1 MKFGIRAKMMVLLV
15 LVALL
20 PLVAVLAA
28 NVIGLARFRTQAV
41 GEKLLGMAESQALVR
56 EVSLTSDVQKLLLV
70 VTEQPIQAAISDPVR
85 LSQRELDDR
94 DKQWPTIPSDHPW
107 IKAVLGNPAA
117 QCLRQVQTVDGR
129 IRQLLITDRFGQT
142 IASTNRSEDFYQADE
157 EWWQQAY
164 AGGKGRIYIPQVA
177 YNTEASKAWTIDLCI
192 PIKSGDRVVGVAKAE
207 IDVSQ
212 WVETVASSDGVPIT
226 RLPANM
232 GLMLVGGDGA
242 IIYRRD
248 TTPFTKRLAD
258 WHELESSEARSGWR
272 VSDDELH
279 AYSPLRLPESI
290 VGFRVSM
297 PYWVVVMHTPR
308 SSIMGPIY
316 TLGAVAT
323 GAGMIVI
330 CLVFVVG
337 VVLVDRNLIRRI
349 LKLQKVTRG
358 VAKGDFSQR
367 FRLDNPGGK
376 VLGPDEIDELA
387 ADLNS
392 MIQHVQRST
401 TELQSTNELKSN
413 FIRVAGHELRTPVSY
428 ILGMARL
435 LKDSTDATRLLFAV
449 QSMGAKAR
457 RLNEIVQAM
466 FKLMP
471 EGLRGEGMR
480 YSRIQL
486 GELLEEIYIELF
498 PFVELR
504 GQRLIIEM
512 VDRLPPMTV
521 DRDKLRD
528 IIENLVVNG
537 IKFTPDGGVVKVR
550 CSLQLGDRVM
560 ISVQDQGPGISESEY
575 PRLFQPFY
583 SGNDV
588 LTHSSGETGYQKR
601 GIGLGL
607 AIVRHF
613 AELHH
618 GTVQV
623 SSSPTGTTFSV
634 TIPIEPLAANL
645 SVSWPKPEPKE

>member
-1 MKFGIRAKMMVLLV
+1 
-15 LVALL
+15 
-20 PLVAVLAA
+20 
-28 NVIGLARFRTQAV
+28 
-41 GEKLLGMAESQALVR
+41 
-56 EVSLTSDVQKLLLV
+56 VQKLLLLLSGPTV
-70 VTEQPIQAAISDPVR
+70 QGAIGNPTK
-85 LSQRELDDR
+85 LSQQDLDER
-94 DKQWPTIPSDHPW
+94 DKKWQTIPDGHPW
-107 IKAVLGNPAA
+107 MAEVLRNPVA
-117 QCLRQVQTVDGR
+117 QRLRQVQAVDGR
-129 IRQLLITDRFGQT
+129 IRQLLITDRFGQLA
-142 IASTNRSEDFYQADE
+142 ASTNRTQRFNDAGE
-157 EWWQQAY
+157 EWWQQSY
-164 AGGKGRIYIPQVA
+164 AEGKGKVFIPQVA
-177 YNTEASKAWTIDLCI
+177 YNTEMSNAWTIDLCV
-192 PIKSGDRVVGVAKAE
+192 PIKSGDRVIGVAKAE

-226 RLPANM
+226 RLPANI
-232 GLMLVGGDGA
+232 GLMLVGKDGT

-248 TTPFTKRLAD
+248 MAPFTKRLAD
-258 WHELESSEARSGWR
+258 WRELQSPDSRTGWR
-272 VSDDELH
+272 VSDDELQ
-279 AYSPLRLPESI
+279 AYAPLRLPESV
-290 VGFRVSM
+290 VGFRLSM
-297 PYWVVVMHTPR
+297 PYWLVVMHTPR

-316 TLGAVAT
+316 MLGAVSTA
-323 GAGMIVI
+323 AGIVVI
-330 CLVFVVG
+330 GVVIVG
-337 VVLVDRNLIRRI
+337 VVLVDRSLIRRI

-367 FRLDNPGGK
+367 FRLEKPGAK
-376 VLGPDEIDELA
+376 ILGRDEIDELA
-387 ADLNS
+387 GDLNS
-392 MIQHVQRST
+392 MIQHVERST
-401 TELQSTNELKSN
+401 TELQSANELKSN

-435 LKDSTDATRLLFAV
+435 LKDSNDATRLCFAV

-480 YSRIQL
+480 YTRIQL
-486 GELLEEIYIELF
+486 GELLEEIYIDLF

-512 VDRLPPMTV
+512 MDRLPPVTA

-550 CSLQLGDRVM
+550 CSLQLGERVM
-560 ISVQDQGPGISESEY
+560 ISVQDQGPGIPESEL

-583 SGNDV
+583 SGSDV
-588 LTHSSGETGYQKR
+588 LTHSTGETGYQKR

-618 GTVQV
+618 GTVHV
-623 SSSPTGTTFSV
+623 SSSPTGATFSV
-634 TIPIEPLAANL
+634 TIPIEPAPGETN
-645 SVSWPKPEPKE
+645 VGWPKPEPPGK

>member
-1 MKFGIRAKMMVLLV
+1 MMVLLV
-15 LVALL
+15 VVALL
-20 PLVAVLAA
+20 PLVAVLTA
-28 NVIGLARFRTQAV
+28 NVIGLAQLRTQAI

-70 VTEQPIQAAISDPVR
+70 LVEPPIQSAISDPVK

-94 DKQWPTIPSDHPW
+94 DRKWPTLPEDSPW
-107 IKAVLGNPAA
+107 MKEVLGNRAA
-117 QCLRQVQTVDGR
+117 QCLRQMQVVDGR
-129 IRQLLITDRFGQT
+129 IRQLMITDRFGQLV
-142 IASTNRSEDFYQADE
+142 ASTNRTEDFFQADE

-164 AGGKGRIYIPQVA
+164 AGGKGRIFIPQIG
-177 YNTEASKAWTIDLCI
+177 YNTEASKAWTIDLCV
-192 PIKSGDRVVGVAKAE
+192 PIKSGDSVIGVAKAE

-226 RLPANM
+226 RLPANI
-232 GLMLVGGDGA
+232 GLMLVAKDGT

-248 TTPFTKRLAD
+248 TAPFEKRLAD
-258 WHELESSEARSGWR
+258 WRELELPEARSGWR
-272 VSDDELH
+272 VSGDELH
-279 AYSPLRLPESI
+279 AYAPLRLPETI
-290 VGFRVSM
+290 VGFRVSV
-297 PYWVVVMHTPR
+297 PYWRVVMHTPR

-316 TLGAVAT
+316 TVGAIASGVGVA
-323 GAGMIVI
+323 VI
-330 CLVFVVG
+330 AVVFVVG
-337 VVLVDRNLIRRI
+337 VFLVDRYLIRRI

-367 FRLDNPGGK
+367 FRLERPGGK
-376 VLGPDEIDELA
+376 FLGLDEIDELA

-392 MIQHVQRST
+392 MIQDVQRST

-486 GELLEEIYIELF
+486 SELMEEIYIELF

-550 CSLQLGDRVM
+550 CSLQLGDRVT
-560 ISVQDQGPGISESEY
+560 IAVQDQGPGIPESEY

-618 GTVQV
+618 GTVHV

-634 TIPIEPLAANL
+634 TIPIEPLAANPN
-645 SVSWPKPEPKE
+645 VSWPKPEPKE